1 MNIQT
6 QCSLK
11 QANTFG
17 IDVRCNEFINLDN
30 QDDVSYFVQH
40 KLNKSLP
47 YLVIGKGSN
56 LLFTQDFKGSI
67 IQMQNKGFEVI
78 DENNSYVWI
87 KAAAGEKW
95 DDFVAWSVEKNYAG
109 AENLSKIPGTVGA
122 APIQN
127 IGAYGVEVADIF
139 NALEAIEIESGEL
152 KRFYLK
158 ELKFGYRD
166 SIFKQE
172 FKNKYIITQVIL
184 KLNKY
189 PFFKIDYGNIK
200 AELDKMTYE
209 NLNIRL
215 IRQAIITIR
224 SSKLPEP
231 EDFGNAGS
239 FFKNP
244 IVNTQKFQSLKA
256 HFPNL
261 VAYDLGNENYKLA
274 AGWLIDRAGLKGFK
288 KGAVGIHKNQALII
302 INLGGAS
309 GQEILNFSK
318 EIQEKVNALFGI
330 SLETEVNVIS

>member
-6 QCSLK
+6 QYALK
-11 QANTFG
+11 KHNTFG
-17 IDVRCNEFINLDN
+17 IDVHCKNFVQLDN
-30 QDDVSYFVQH
+30 QNDASDFVKH
-40 KLNKSLP
+40 KLDKSSP
-47 YLVIGKGSN
+47 YLILGEGSN
-56 LLFTQDFKGSI
+56 LLFTKDFTGSI

-95 DDFVAWSVEKNYAG
+95 DNFVAWSVEKNYAG

-139 NALEAIEIESGEL
+139 NALEAIEIETGEL
-152 KRFYLK
+152 RRFYLK

-172 FKNKYIITQVIL
+172 LKNKYIITQVIL

-189 PFFKIDYGNIK
+189 PFFKIDYGNIQ
-200 AELDKMTYE
+200 AELEKMTYE

-215 IRQAIITIR
+215 IRQAIINIR

-244 IVNTQKFQSLKA
+244 IVNAQEYENLKA
-256 HFPNL
+256 LFPNL
-261 VAYDLGNENYKLA
+261 VAYDLGNNIYKIA
-274 AGWLIDRAGLKGFK
+274 AGWLIDRAGLKGLK
-288 KGAVGIHKNQALII
+288 KGSVGIHKNQALII
-302 INLGGAS
+302 INLGGAD

-318 EIQEKVNALFGI
+318 EIQEKVKALFGI
-330 SLETEVNVIS
+330 SLEAEVNIIS